1 MLTLLVKAVPEISPK
16 TFKSILMNGI
26 LYLKYLKMKFSQFLC
41 LNMQTIDLPV
51 IKTTDQRMKIGEV
64 YQFRE
69 GGYLVDVKLEEI
81 RFEDHFFYVN
91 LRVLEESNEL
101 IECSHKVAEG
111 VVFTGMWALYDK
123 DTYTIRQKN
132 YRDGAQ
138 P

>member
-1 MLTLLVKAVPEISPK
+1 
-16 TFKSILMNGI
+16 MNGI

-81 RFEDHFFYVN
+81 RFEDHFFYVD
-91 LRVLEESNEL
+91 LRVLDESNEL
-101 IECSHKVAEG
+101 IECSHKATED
-111 VVFTGMWALYDK
+111 VVFTGMWALYDR
-123 DTYTIRQKN
+123 DTYGIRKHD
-132 YRDGAQ
+132 YSDGTQ